1 MHLLYLQQVMS
12 SIFAGRTF
20 CQTDFHFQFD
30 FHLCGH
36 TDKHTNKQTYKLT
49 KFRLD
54 CVTKTSLSAQPSGCR
69 LAANILDQNIQK
81 NPLVFQGTKT
91 YRIPLLFQ
99 WGFLV
104 YGWGGW
110 SLAPSPLPRKG
121 DPNGTKKSRTS
132 SNNLAAPLPFSGN
145 GPERKKTHTQK
156 RN

>member
-1 MHLLYLQQVMS
+1 MVLRTVMHLLYLQQVMS

-91 YRIPLLFQ
+91 YRKSLYFFRGVLVQRGIFSSLPPPPLSPKKVN
-99 WGFLV
+99 GFSICF
-104 YGWGGW
+104 G
-110 SLAPSPLPRKG
+110 PLK
-121 DPNGTKKSRTS
+121 N
-132 SNNLAAPLPFSGN
+132 
-145 GPERKKTHTQK
+145 
-156 RN
+156 

>member
-1 MHLLYLQQVMS
+1 MVLRTVMHLLYLQQVMS

-49 KFRLD
+49 NFRLD
-54 CVTKTSLSAQPSGCR
+54 CVAKTSLSAQPSGCR

-91 YRIPLLFQ
+91 YRKSLYFFRGPKHTENPFT
-99 WGFLV
+99 FL
-104 YGWGGW
+104 GGGG
-110 SLAPSPLPRKG
+110 LALPLPLFGQIAKKKG
-121 DPNGTKKSRTS
+121 
-132 SNNLAAPLPFSGN
+132 
-145 GPERKKTHTQK
+145 
-156 RN
+156 